1 MKYLKD
7 LFTEFQEKCLKS
19 LIIPSFVIS
28 AIQELTFAANPEFTN
43 KKFNWSIMRNLV
55 KVYHMSHQFENALY

>member
-1 MKYLKD
+1 MKYLND

-28 AIQELTFAANPEFTN
+28 AIQEFTFAE
-43 KKFNWSIMRNLV
+43 NLSSLM
-55 KVYHMSHQFENALY
+55 KNLIGQL

>member
-1 MKYLKD
+1 MKYLND

-28 AIQELTFAANPEFTN
+28 AIIQEFTFAE
-43 KKFNWSIMRNLV
+43 NLSSLM
-55 KVYHMSHQFENALY
+55 KNLIGQL